1 MCRKAR
7 GIERARL
14 TIMKHKNY
22 DLDHFDIIEFAR
34 KIAERAKDMGILNKD
49 LNKNR
54 KVSNHIGV
62 ILADAALQAGVN
74 YNNIVK
80 PRIEAI
86 YHNFPECY
94 KLSNVYSLVI
104 TDRSSEFLRWTH
116 HVKIKR
122 FENLVLFMRDN
133 NIEYVE
139 NLYHFLEDDQFKNGL
154 LNIHGIGPKTIDYL
168 SCLVG
173 IDSIAV
179 DRHIKKFATRAG
191 LYTESYDLIK
201 DVFCYAA
208 DFLSISRRDFDY
220 LIWKFESSIL
230 SEKKQLLLF

>member
-1 MCRKAR
+1 
-7 GIERARL
+7 
-14 TIMKHKNY
+14 MKHKNN

-34 KIAERAKDMGILNKD
+34 KIAERAKDMGLINNGLK
-49 LNKNR
+49 KNR
-54 KVSNHIGV
+54 KISNHIGV

-74 YNNIVK
+74 YNNVVK
-80 PRIEAI
+80 SRIENI

-94 KLSNVYSLVI
+94 KLSNVHLLTI
-104 TDRSSEFLRWTH
+104 AGRSSEFLRWNH
-116 HVKIKR
+116 HVKVQR

-133 NIEYVE
+133 NIEYVKD
-139 NLYHFLEDDQFKNGL
+139 LYHALEKDQFKEGL
-154 LNIHGIGPKTIDYL
+154 LNIHGVGPKTIDYL

-201 DVFCYAA
+201 DTFCYAA

-220 LIWKFESSIL
+220 LIWEFESSVS
-230 SEKKQLLLF
+230 SEKKQLALF